1 MYIGSELLPTLKR
14 MKDLHG
20 EKAFI
25 EARHYAA
32 AGNLARGEKG
42 SIDNF
47 RFIVVQE
54 MLHWAGAGAT
64 ETAANA
70 GYRATGGKYDIFPM
84 LAVGSGSFTTIGFQT
99 SGKSVK
105 WKINHKSPSDN
116 VGTWDPY
123 GETGF
128 YALKYYY
135 GFMALRPEW
144 IALYKTV
151 AEI

>member
-1 MYIGSELLPTLKR
+1 

-32 AGNLARGEKG
+32 AGTLAKGEVG
-42 SIDNF
+42 AIDEW
-47 RFIVVQE
+47 RIIVVPE
-54 MLHWAGAGAT
+54 MLHWAGRGKA

-70 GYRATGGKYDIFPM
+70 GYRATGGFYDIFPM

-99 SGKSVK
+99 NGKSVK
-105 WKINHKSPSDN
+105 WKINHKRPSGN
-116 VGTWDPY
+116 VNTWDPY

-128 YALKYYY
+128 YSIKWYY
-135 GFMALRPEW
+135 GFMVQRPEW